1 MRDESGPLIPHLVR
15 HFVTDF
21 AFRWQESRNWAFL
34 SVPLPALTGVS
45 PGAGQRVLTDEEI
58 AGAKDRRAF
67 QQQHTAGTAPRGVA
81 NQGR

>member
-1 MRDESGPLIPHLVR
+1 MRDESGPLLPHLVR

-21 AFRWQESRNWAFL
+21 AFRWQEYRKWASL
-34 SVPLPALTGVS
+34 SVSLPALTGVS
-45 PGAGQRVLTDEEI
+45 SGTGQRVFADEEI
-58 AGAKDRRAF
+58 AGAKGRRAF